1 MGPDALDWHN
11 WFGPSKNLDKTCL
24 CWIFNVSSMWA
35 LRHGKIFVG
44 HKCQSHG
51 LINNIACALFAG
63 KVTCVSRV
71 MGSWWSL
78 TSSIERV
85 ALAYYCLCSSF
96 FLFLQFVQLQQRQL
110 PLLLCHWRLHHVRLQ
125 LVLDYH
131 NRFVRRRW
139 RTPHPYYWNLSRPCN
154 SWCNIPEE
162 FFYRQ
167 MWMSRETFDTD
178 NFGGLRT
185 EILRLNI
192 EIIFSWLTRF
202 SFKPWR

>member
-24 CWIFNVSSMWA
+24 FWIFNLSSMWA
-35 LRHGKIFVG
+35 RRHGKIFVG
-44 HKCQSHG
+44 HNCQSHG

-131 NRFVRRRW
+131 HRFVLRRR
-139 RTPHPYYWNLSRPCN
+139 RTPRPYYWNLAFSALKFIFTGVTSPKN
-154 SWCNIPEE
+154 SFIARCECRAKRLTLIILAG
-162 FFYRQ
+162 
-167 MWMSRETFDTD
+167 
-178 NFGGLRT
+178 FGLKY
-185 EILRLNI
+185 
-192 EIIFSWLTRF
+192 SDLT
-202 SFKPWR
+202 